1 MERAAAPPLPA
12 MARPATLDRAILLN
26 ELSGLSEATMT
37 GVAPILESGSIM
49 ATGLIAGAAEAQLC
63 GTDRRPT
70 KLARPISADTQ
81 AVEPTTRV
89 PEPSSPCSNSPLP
102 VAGNADTFCDNSAT
116 DPPTEARPVGSEE
129 NR

>member
-1 MERAAAPPLPA
+1 MERAAVSPVPA

-26 ELSGLSEATMT
+26 ELPSLSAATMT
-37 GVAPILESGSIM
+37 GAPPTLESGSTM
-49 ATGLIAGAAEAQLC
+49 AAGLIGGAAEPQLC
-63 GTDRRPT
+63 GTDRRPP
-70 KLARPISADTQ
+70 KLARPISADNP

-89 PEPSSPCSNSPLP
+89 PEPSPPCSNSPLP